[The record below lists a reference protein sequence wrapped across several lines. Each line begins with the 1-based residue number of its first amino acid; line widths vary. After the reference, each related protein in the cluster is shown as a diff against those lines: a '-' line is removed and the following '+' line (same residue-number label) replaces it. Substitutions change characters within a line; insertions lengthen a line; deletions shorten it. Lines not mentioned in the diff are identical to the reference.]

1 MIPEAS
7 VPPPAPM
14 PVAADEPFEVSEY
27 WRQTR
32 RLTWQL
38 LLLWLVLTFASI
50 FFARDLTA
58 LRFFGWP
65 LSFYMVA
72 QGMVLVYTAIIAFYA
87 YKMKQLDRRFG
98 RSANRHNNQ
107 QGNPQTNHG
116 EKNVD

>member
-7 VPPPAPM
+7 TPPPAPL

-72 QGMVLVYTAIIAFYA
+72 QGVVLLYTAIIAFYA
-87 YKMKQLDRRFG
+87 YKMKQLDRRF
-98 RSANRHNNQ
+98 NQ
-107 QGNPQTNHG
+107 QGKQPG
-116 EKNVD
+116 KRGGKDVD

>member
-1 MIPEAS
+1 MIPETS
-7 VPPPAPM
+7 GPPPAPM
-14 PVAADEPFEVSEY
+14 PVAADEPFVVSEY
-27 WRQTR
+27 WHRTR

-38 LLLWLVLTFASI
+38 LLLWLALTFTSI
-50 FFARDLTA
+50 FFARELTA

-98 RSANRHNNQ
+98 RSANRHSNQ
-107 QGNPQTNHG
+107 QTNRG